1 MSIETLLQENTAAL
15 RSLEAAIRSIVVV
28 TPPAEAYEQP
38 GPQAE
43 PAEPAE
49 LTADPVKEAK
59 AKAKK
64 SAPVVAEPIA
74 TPQESAQPGAQ
85 PSTPQPVECDTAPA
99 ASLDYEADIK
109 PAVLKLVQTKSRD
122 AAIGLFKEFGVENA
136 KGLTADQWP
145 AFMARVNELLG

>member
-28 TPPAEAYEQP
+28 TPPAEAYKQP
-38 GPQAE
+38 GQQAD
-43 PAEPAE
+43 PAE

-64 SAPVVAEPIA
+64 
-74 TPQESAQPGAQ
+74 SAQPGAQ

-99 ASLDYEADIK
+99 ATLDYEADIK

>member
-28 TPPAEAYEQP
+28 TPPAEAYKQP
-38 GPQAE
+38 APQV
-43 PAEPAE
+43 EPAE

-64 SAPVVAEPIA
+64 SAPVAAEPIA

-99 ASLDYEADIK
+99 ATLEYEADIK

-136 KGLTADQWP
+136 KGLTANQWP
-145 AFMARVNELLG
+145 GFMTRINELLG

>member
-28 TPPAEAYEQP
+28 TPPAEAYKQP
-38 GPQAE
+38 GPQV
-43 PAEPAE
+43 EPAE

-64 SAPVVAEPIA
+64 SAPVAAEPIA
-74 TPQESAQPGAQ
+74 TPQESAQP
-85 PSTPQPVECDTAPA
+85 TPEPTAAEEPAVPVAT
-99 ASLDYEADIK
+99 LDYEADIK